1 MARDENGRYRPD
13 ADDILGWNRNSA
25 QMENI
30 LRIWNDNH
38 TGHWVE
44 PPETASGSLIRDLPQ
59 AKPPESTPTPVPQG
73 RYGANVAAK
82 GSELAPKTTE
92 DETNGRTRVKGSKP
106 LERLCECG
114 CGEAAT
120 GRSKYVSKVHR
131 DRVAKRNQRNA
142 EGLKAFLE
150 QLKKGGLNKGS

>member
-82 GSELAPKTTE
+82 GPELAPKATE
-92 DETNGRTRVKGSKP
+92 DETNGRTRVKGSEA
-106 LERLCECG
+106 LEGSKCECG
-114 CGEAAT
+114 CGETVT
-120 GRSKYVSKVHR
+120 GRKRYASSSHR
-131 DRVAKRNQRNA
+131 ERAKKRRQREK
-142 EGLKAFLE
+142 EGLRAFLE
-150 QLKKGGLNKGS
+150 QMKKNPY